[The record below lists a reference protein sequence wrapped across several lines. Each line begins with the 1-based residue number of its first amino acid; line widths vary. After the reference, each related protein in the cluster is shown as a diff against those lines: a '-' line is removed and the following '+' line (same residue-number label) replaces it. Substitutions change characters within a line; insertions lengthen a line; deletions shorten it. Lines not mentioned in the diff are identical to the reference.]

1 MARIRI
7 NPLVEID
14 EAELDEQ
21 FIQAGGPGGQNVN
34 KVASAVQL
42 KFDVLGSPSLSQSI
56 KNKLTLLAGR
66 RLSGA
71 GVLTITAREHRS
83 QQLNRVAARERLFE
97 LLIRASERNKTRV
110 KTKPTRS
117 SKRKRMDQKG
127 QRGDTKKMRRKPSM
141 D

>member
-7 NPLVEID
+7 NQLVEID

-42 KFDVLGSPSLSQSI
+42 KFNVTGSPSLSQTI
-56 KNKLTLLAGR
+56 KNKLGILAGR
-66 RLSGA
+66 RLSTG

-83 QQLNRVAARERLFE
+83 QQLNRAAARERLFG
-97 LLIRASERNKTRV
+97 LLKQASEREKTRV
-110 KTKPTRS
+110 KTKPTKS
-117 SKRKRMDQKG
+117 AKRKRMEQKG
-127 QRGDTKKMRRKPSM
+127 QRGDTKKMRQKPSL

>member
-7 NPLVEID
+7 NPLIEID
-14 EAELDEQ
+14 EAELEEQ

-42 KFDVLGSPSLSQSI
+42 KFDVLGSPSLSQPI
-56 KNKLTLLAGR
+56 KKKLHILAGR
-66 RLSGA
+66 RLSTS

-83 QQLNRVAARERLFE
+83 QQLNRAAARERLFS
-97 LLIRASERNKTRV
+97 LLKQASERDKKRV
-110 KTKPTRS
+110 KTKPTKS
-117 SKRKRMDQKG
+117 AKRKRMEQKG
-127 QRGDTKKMRRKPSM
+127 QRGDTKKMRQKPSL

>member
-110 KTKPTRS
+110 KTKPTKS
-117 SKRKRMDQKG
+117 AKRKRMDQKG